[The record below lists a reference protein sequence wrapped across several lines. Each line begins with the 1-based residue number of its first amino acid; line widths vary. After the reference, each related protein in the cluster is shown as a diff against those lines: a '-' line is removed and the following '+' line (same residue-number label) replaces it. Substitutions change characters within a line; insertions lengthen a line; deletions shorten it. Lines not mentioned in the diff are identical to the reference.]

1 MIMSIY
7 KLCTHNYFSKI
18 NHFFIVLLCIS
29 GILTLSISA
38 FIPNEYTQLEKV
50 AGIAALGSNTDKEI
64 TKIGTLDGDIYLE
77 NDNHGKKQYS
87 FVIINEDGQK
97 EVIKKPEYEVVIDAA
112 PFVEE
117 NTVLK
122 VKTKIKYT
130 TTNIWFYIPT
140 EIEREIII
148 IG

>member
-7 KLCTHNYFSKI
+7 KLCTHNYFAAI
-18 NHFFIVLLCIS
+18 NHILVILICIA
-29 GILTLSISA
+29 GMLPLTTFP
-38 FIPNEYTQLEKV
+38 FIPNGYTQLEKV

-64 TKIGTLDGDIYLE
+64 TKIGTLDGDIYLD
-77 NDNHGKKQYS
+77 NDNQDYS

-97 EVIKKPEYEVVIDAA
+97 EVITKPKYEVVIDAA

-122 VKTKIKYT
+122 VKAKVKYT

-148 IG
+148 VG